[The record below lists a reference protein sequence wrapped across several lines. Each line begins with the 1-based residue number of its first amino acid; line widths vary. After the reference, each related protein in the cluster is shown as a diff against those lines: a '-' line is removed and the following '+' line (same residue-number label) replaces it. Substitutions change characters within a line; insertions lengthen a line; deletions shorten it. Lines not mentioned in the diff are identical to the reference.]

1 MENRLSAGIS
11 FFTKVFPAGD
21 NWGRANSET
30 DGDRGMGLRKAKQV
44 KETQV
49 HIFKSLDG
57 EGGSRIG
64 FLLALALA
72 AGLILLSI
80 AAGSASAG
88 SVTCG
93 GNLAIDDEHESDNS
107 LAYSVKC
114 NEDISAYSIV
124 SNREISYFSTE
135 VVAFA
140 GGEVAEGEAFT
151 CEGTVPGNGVGCY
164 GKATAGNT
172 VVGTVGLTDE
182 LCEAYVQPRFWVI
195 AQTTQLKKEVP
206 FQLTSEP
213 FPLAIKCGT
222 LNAKK
227 KAKDKA
233 KKVCG
238 KVKSAAPGKA
248 RTKARKRCKAAQAAN
263 KRAQK
268 A

>member
-1 MENRLSAGIS
+1 M
-11 FFTKVFPAGD
+11 
-21 NWGRANSET
+21 
-30 DGDRGMGLRKAKQV
+30 
-44 KETQV
+44 

-57 EGGSRIG
+57 QGGSRIG

-72 AGLILLSI
+72 VSLVGISI

-93 GNLAIDDEHESDNS
+93 GNVATTDEHESENA
-107 LAYSVKC
+107 LEYSVKC
-114 NEDISAYSIV
+114 SEDISAYSIV

-135 VVAFA
+135 VTAFA
-140 GGEVAEGEAFT
+140 GDEIAEGESFT
-151 CEGTVPGNGVGCY
+151 CEGTVPGNGIGCY

-206 FQLTSEP
+206 FHLTSEP
-213 FPLAIKCGT
+213 FPLAIKCDT

-233 KKVCG
+233 MKLCA
-238 KVKSAAPGKA
+238 KVKSAKPGKA
-248 RTKARKRCKAAQAAN
+248 RDKARKRCKSAQAAN
-263 KRAQK
+263 KRAQQ